1 MNTREF
7 AMFSVNQERDRQD
20 RLWGEQNHHPL
31 EWLSILGEEFG
42 SACKAANNTYW
53 KWVKDGITQN
63 YEEYEKEVTQ
73 VAAVAV
79 AMLESLHRGKW
90 RYQDSRK
97 GRAIIDH
104 LEKSS

>member
-7 AMFSVNQERDRQD
+7 AMFRVNQERDRQD
-20 RLWGEQNHHPL
+20 ELWGEQNHHPV

-42 SACKAANNTYW
+42 SACKAANQVYW
-53 KWVKDGITQN
+53 KWIQNGIAQN

-90 RYQDSRK
+90 
-97 GRAIIDH
+97 AP
-104 LEKSS
+104 LEEENQR